1 MFKKI
6 LYSAAAMAALAFV
19 VQGEAKATTIV
30 AYYSL
35 DGGPVTFA
43 GAGPLSDVLAT
54 TFTAGAFTVNIAS
67 GTSAPAS
74 APDIL
79 TSNVQSTHT
88 GATTDELTVY
98 VLSLGNNPGGSTN
111 FTSSFTQNAPGTT
124 DTGTLSTYL
133 GASTLSGPPFP
144 PTTTLASLD
153 LSVLLGSAVFPP
165 NLVTSMSVTSAL
177 ASANFSLA
185 AVYDV
190 NATGTAVSN
199 ATINISAVPGPIVG
213 AGLPGLIAACGGL
226 LAFARRR
233 RKRAV

>member
-1 MFKKI
+1 MFKKF
-6 LYSAAAMAALAFV
+6 LYSAAVMAALAFV
-19 VQGEAKATTIV
+19 VQGEAKASTIV

-35 DGGPVTFA
+35 AGGPVTFA
-43 GAGPLSDVLAT
+43 GGGTSDVLAT
-54 TFTAGAFTVNIAS
+54 VFTAGTFTVNIAS

-79 TSNVQSTHT
+79 TSNVQSTHA
-88 GATTDELTVY
+88 GASTDELTVY
-98 VLSLGNNPGGSTN
+98 ILSVGNNPGGSTN
-111 FTSSFTQNAPGTT
+111 FTSSFTQNAVGTT

-133 GASTLSGPPFP
+133 GASTLSAPFP
-144 PTTTLASLD
+144 ATTSLASLD

-190 NATGTAVSN
+190 NATGTAISN

-226 LAFARRR
+226 LALARRR
-233 RKRAV
+233 RKQAV